1 MLGKNARLS
10 KKMQNILLLNS
21 ENSIPVC
28 TPVEFQTV
36 LGPSRDPDR
45 GAREGGGAGG
55 HQILYNYRKGAI
67 RVAGEKS
74 EQKMNLMHWIF
85 KIFYWKRPWVSTTSD
100 GWRFFTLFKIFL

>member
-36 LGPSRDPDR
+36 LDLSCPNGILVEGPWR
-45 GAREGGGAGG
+45 GGERERGG

-74 EQKMNLMHWIF
+74 GK
-85 KIFYWKRPWVSTTSD
+85 K
-100 GWRFFTLFKIFL
+100 